1 MLYISG
7 YKYIYIQTICPFHFQ
22 LHTCQISILSQPHFI
37 VITLVKDVLFWFLC
51 FLNESIFDSDLQEL
65 EYWGLTE
72 LDIEPCCWGQY
83 SKFKDHKET
92 LAALDD
98 NFTSQIDVET
108 TAWDNDKPSSLSRF
122 KHNMWLFL
130 EEPGSSRLAKVN
142 KSVFPWTVYSI
153 KQPCYLVSARNY
165 SFPIFS

>member
-1 MLYISG
+1 M
-7 YKYIYIQTICPFHFQ
+7 
-22 LHTCQISILSQPHFI
+22 
-37 VITLVKDVLFWFLC
+37 
-51 FLNESIFDSDLQEL
+51 QEL

-142 KSVFPWTVYSI
+142 KSVFP
-153 KQPCYLVSARNY
+153 
-165 SFPIFS
+165 